1 MTTALQTKVLL
12 VEDEG
17 IIRMMMAEFL
27 EDEGYDVM
35 EAWNGDEAVRLLNEP
50 NHFHILFTDVQ
61 MPGNQDGVDVAIHAR
76 RLYPRLPVLVVSGYA
91 AALMSRLSVLD
102 PAARFLSKPYKLDEV
117 AVALRE
123 MAPIS

>member
-17 IIRMMMAEFL
+17 IIRMTMAEFL

-35 EAWNGDEAVRLLNEP
+35 EARDGDEAVRLLNEP

-61 MPGNQDGVDVAIHAR
+61 MPGSQDGVDVAIHAR
-76 RLYPRLPVLVVSGYA
+76 RLQPQLPVLVVSGYA
-91 AALMSRLSVLD
+91 ATLMTRLSVLD
-102 PAARFLSKPYKLDEV
+102 PAARFLAKPYKLGDV
-117 AVALRE
+117 ADTLRE
-123 MAPIS
+123 LASIS